1 MKILISGG
9 HTRLDYLVKELRT
22 YKHEL
27 IVVNSD
33 LQACRTL
40 RKNHKD
46 VTIIHGN
53 PLDLTVLKDTKLRDI
68 DLSITLMN
76 SDKDNFALSMLLKRY
91 FEILYLM
98 SSVNNPENIKMFE
111 ENGIRRIL
119 DVPKL
124 LANTIV
130 NAINFKE
137 ASIVAPLPRRDVTMM
152 EIPVNSES
160 SFIGS
165 PAKDLKIPEDS
176 RISCIVKP
184 DDSIT
189 FDLETKLEA
198 EDRLIVVAKPKMKA
212 KIMKSVQ
219 GHEIT

>member
-9 HTRLDYLVKELRT
+9 HTRLDYLVDELRSF
-22 YKHEL
+22 KHEL

-40 RKNHKD
+40 RKNHRD
-46 VTIIHGN
+46 VTIIHGT
-53 PLDLTVLKDTKLRDI
+53 PLDLTVLNDAKLRDI
-68 DLSITLMN
+68 DLSIALLN

-91 FEILYLM
+91 FEIPYLM
-98 SSVNNPENIKMFE
+98 SSVNNPENIAMFE
-111 ENGIRRIL
+111 ENGVRRIL

-124 LANTIV
+124 LASNIV
-130 NAINFKE
+130 NAINFKD
-137 ASIVAPLPRRDVTMM
+137 ASIVSPLPKRDITMM
-152 EIPVNSES
+152 EVPVNSDS

-165 PAKDLKIPEDS
+165 PAKDLKMPEES
-176 RISCIVKP
+176 IITCIVKP
-184 DDSIT
+184 DESII
-189 FDLETKLEA
+189 FDMETRLEV
-198 EDRLIVVAKPKMKA
+198 EDRLIIVAKPKMKS